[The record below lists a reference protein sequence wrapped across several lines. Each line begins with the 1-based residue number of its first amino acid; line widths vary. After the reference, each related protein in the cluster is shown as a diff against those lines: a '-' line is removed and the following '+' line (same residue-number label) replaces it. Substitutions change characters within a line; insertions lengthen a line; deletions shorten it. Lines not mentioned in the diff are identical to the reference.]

1 MLGAPGVARAQALE
15 DFLARV
21 SSSAEVREAEAVVAQ
36 RAGERTQ
43 SLGALIPSLSARAGY
58 TRNEVEVAVT
68 LPGGGRAVI
77 TQQDQLDASLTL
89 DVPLLDLGAWSRLGA
104 SRAAL
109 TAAEARRAASVDDV
123 RRGVTR
129 AWFTWVGASALRDAS
144 ARAVE
149 AAHARSSAPNAASR
163 RAAAPP
169 STSSAPRPTSPAPS
183 RTSPTRPSPPTP
195 PRARLR
201 STTGLDAAAPPPLP
215 EDSLRE
221 EPPLPAWERHAGDT
235 PGVRAAE
242 SEARGSDATRAAAW
256 MRLVPSLNASATQRW
271 TNAAGF
277 GPEAVWS
284 AGVSLSWRLDLA
296 TVGAAQSAAAA
307 ELAAHTR
314 AERAR
319 RDARDAVFS
328 AWSQVHTGIRR
339 ARAARSREV
348 AAVAAAE
355 SARRR
360 LDEGA
365 GTALDVLLAERDAA
379 SAQAARVQS
388 EADLGYA
395 RALLRLAA
403 SVDPRDGGFL
413 GAPARPSPSP
423 ARCPAA
429 RASCD
434 GSPSW
439 PPSACA

>member
-1 MLGAPGVARAQALE
+1 MSTRSTIFGVLVLLGAPGGARAQALE

-123 RRGVTR
+123 RRSVTR

-149 AAHARSSAPNAASR
+149 AAQRSVERARR
-163 RAAAPP
+163 RAEAGRGTTLDQQRAEADLARAEQDLADAAL
-169 STSSAPRPTSPAPS
+169 SADAAA
-183 RTSPTRPSPPTP
+183 RT
-195 PRARLR
+195 LR
-201 STTGLDAAAPPPLP
+201 STTGLDATAPPPLP

-221 EPPLPAWERHAGDT
+221 EPPLAAWERHAGDT
-235 PGVRAAE
+235 PAVRAAE

-319 RDARDAVFS
+319 RDARDAVFT

-388 EADLGYA
+388 DADLGYA

-403 SVDPRDGGFL
+403 SVDLRDR
-413 GAPARPSPSP
+413 GAP
-423 ARCPAA
+423 
-429 RASCD
+429 
-434 GSPSW
+434 
-439 PPSACA
+439 

>member
-1 MLGAPGVARAQALE
+1 VSTRSRIIGVLLVWGAPGSALGQSL
-15 DFLARV
+15 DAFLARV
-21 SSSAEVREAEAVVAQ
+21 TASAEVREAEAVVAQ

-68 LPGGGRAVI
+68 LPGGARAVI
-77 TQQDQLDASLTL
+77 TPQDQLDASLTL

-104 SRAAL
+104 ARSAL
-109 TAAEARRAASVDDV
+109 SAAEFRRAASVDDV

-149 AAHARSSAPNAASR
+149 AARRSVERAQRRVEAGRGTTLDQQRAEADLARAEQDLADAALTADT
-163 RAAAPP
+163 AA
-169 STSSAPRPTSPAPS
+169 
-183 RTSPTRPSPPTP
+183 RT
-195 PRARLR
+195 LR
-201 STTGLDAAAPPPLP
+201 STTGLDATAPPPLP
-215 EDSLRE
+215 EDPLRDVA
-221 EPPLPAWERHAGDT
+221 PLPAWERGAGDT
-235 PGVRAAE
+235 PAVRAAE
-242 SEARGSDATRAAAW
+242 SEARVGDATRAASW

-296 TVGAAQSAAAA
+296 TVGAAQAAVAA

-319 RDARDAVFS
+319 RDARDAVFT
-328 AWSQVHTGIRR
+328 AWSQVHTGILR
-339 ARAARSREV
+339 ARATRSREV

-355 SARRR
+355 TARRR

-388 EADLGYA
+388 DADLGYA
-395 RALLRLAA
+395 RALLRIAA
-403 SVDPRDGGFL
+403 GTDPRDGG
-413 GAPARPSPSP
+413 AP
-423 ARCPAA
+423 
-429 RASCD
+429 
-434 GSPSW
+434 
-439 PPSACA
+439 

>member
-1 MLGAPGVARAQALE
+1 VSTRSRIFGVFLGLVAPRTAVAQSLD

-21 SSSAEVREAEAVVAQ
+21 PSSAEVREADAVVAQ

-68 LPGGGRAVI
+68 IPGGARAVI
-77 TQQDQLDASLTL
+77 TPQDQLDASLTV

-104 SRAAL
+104 ARAAL
-109 TAAEARRAASVDDV
+109 TSAELRRAASVDDV
-123 RRGVTR
+123 RRSVTR
-129 AWFTWVGASALRDAS
+129 AWFTWVGASALRAAS
-144 ARAVE
+144 ARAVQ
-149 AAHARSSAPNAASR
+149 AAQRSVERAQR
-163 RAAAPP
+163 RAEAGRGTTLATQRAEADLARAEQDLADADLTADAA
-169 STSSAPRPTSPAPS
+169 A
-183 RTSPTRPSPPTP
+183 RT
-195 PRARLR
+195 LR

-215 EDSLRE
+215 EDPLRE
-221 EPPLPAWERHAGDT
+221 EPPLPAWERRAGDT
-235 PGVRAAE
+235 PAVRAAE
-242 SEARGSDATRAAAW
+242 SEARGSDATRTAAW

-296 TVGAAQSAAAA
+296 SVGAAQAAVAA

-314 AERAR
+314 ADRAR
-319 RDARDAVFS
+319 RDARDGVFT
-328 AWSQVHTGIRR
+328 AWSQVRSGIVR
-339 ARAARSREV
+339 ARATRSREV
-348 AAVAAAE
+348 AATAAAE

-388 EADLGYA
+388 DADLGYA
-395 RALLRLAA
+395 RALLRIAA
-403 SVDPRDGGFL
+403 SVDPRDGG
-413 GAPARPSPSP
+413 AP
-423 ARCPAA
+423 
-429 RASCD
+429 
-434 GSPSW
+434 
-439 PPSACA
+439 